1 MNSATIEDSVRRFA
15 DDPVPARSAPAVTA
29 RVTDGAAEL
38 SAGAFTWAADLPPA
52 LGGGNTAP
60 SPTAYLLGALAG
72 CAAAFLR
79 DTLGPQFGVK
89 IDGVTAV
96 ARCRSDARGLLG
108 MEGAL
113 PDLADLELE
122 VTVSS
127 PEPAERLEPVYQAWL
142 ERCPIFLAIT
152 RPNAVGTRF
161 QTQAA
166 VEAQRATKEVALP

>member
-1 MNSATIEDSVRRFA
+1 MNSAIIEGSVRRFS
-15 DDPVPARSAPAVTA
+15 DDPAPARSAPAVTA
-29 RVTDGAAEL
+29 QLTDGHAEL
-38 SAGAFTWAADLPPA
+38 SAGAFTWAADLSPA

-79 DTLGPQFGVK
+79 DTLGPQFGVQ

-127 PEPAERLEPVYQAWL
+127 PEPEERLEPVYQAWL
-142 ERCPIFLAIT
+142 ERCPIYLAIT
-152 RPNAVGTRF
+152 RPNLVVTRF
-161 QTQAA
+161 QTRAD
-166 VEAQRATKEVALP
+166 VEAQRAEREVVLP